1 MFLDLGSDQSSNPS
15 HVRTVTGDG
24 DVLASSLSW
33 HISKDSALIA
43 MADTKTIT
51 TIPDVVCKVAGDRG
65 VMEVRV
71 VDHNLAAKVEVWVLS

>member
-33 HISKDSALIA
+33 RISKDSALIA